1 MKTLSISF
9 SIITLLAP
17 LVVHAEGRA
26 GDATDAVEV
35 TAAPPIATAPASGL
49 DPDVAG
55 RFTSA
60 DELLARGDL
69 PGALAAVLVLY
80 ESPDP
85 FSLAQRARAVPDT
98 AARLTQIG
106 ERARSHGDLVLAA
119 RAFDARWTITHQK
132 DPDLARALL
141 AWSERE
147 PSPGRALYLARR
159 ARLADP
165 DLAAAAERDDELSHN
180 RRAWTGRLMVLAG
193 VAAFCAGIYADT
205 SSEDTIATALYVAGP
220 VLTTG
225 GLIWEVSGTPNH
237 TPMSPGELP
246 ALPER

>member
-1 MKTLSISF
+1 MKTLSISL
-9 SIITLLAP
+9 SLATLVAP
-17 LVVHAEGRA
+17 LAAHAD
-26 GDATDAVEV
+26 DAAEAVEV
-35 TAAPPIATAPASGL
+35 TAAPPIAAAPASGV
-49 DPDVAG
+49 DPDVTA

-60 DELLARGDL
+60 DDLLARGDL
-69 PGALAAVLVLY
+69 PGALAAVLVVY

-85 FSLAQRARAVPDT
+85 FSLAQRTRAAPDA

-106 ERARSHGDLVLAA
+106 TRARSQGDLVLAA

-132 DPDLARALL
+132 DPDLARALV

-165 DLAAAAERDDELSHN
+165 DLAAAAARDDELSHN
-180 RRAWTGRLMVLAG
+180 QRAWTGRLIVLAG

-205 SSEDTIATALYVAGP
+205 SGEDTIATALYVAGP

-225 GLIWEVSGTPNH
+225 GLLWEFSGTPSH